1 MKKTILTSV
10 ASAAMLL
17 PLATACSEEGAFV
30 GEDTG
35 RITLEVDFKSDPVSA
50 KAGSRAAVENPITA
64 DDLSLRLTALEA
76 EFSKTWTSISEFD
89 PAAEFSVGT
98 YKLEAFYG
106 DPAEEGY
113 GKPHYNGEQEVK
125 VVTGKNTPVSLTVT
139 LANSIVKVVYTDAFK
154 EYMTAYSA
162 TVRTSLGGEIA
173 YDEADTR
180 ELFVAPGTVSLALDI
195 TKPNG
200 KQGQVVA
207 ASFEAKPRYRHT
219 VTVDYNGGETGK
231 LEGLTITCDDSM
243 NDIVEHTIDISDDIL
258 SASAPTLTPDG
269 FASGETVSLVE
280 TTAAPKDLK
289 VNIVA
294 RGKIGSVT
302 LTTASA
308 ALVRKGWPETV
319 DLANCDQAT
328 QAKLNELGLNVL
340 GLWKNP
346 DEMAVIDFTDV
357 LPNIPFEEGAGN
369 TSVFTLSITDRYSKT
384 CDPVS
389 FSVDVLK
396 LEMELLQGSIL
407 ADGRL
412 NLLMK
417 YNGGDVENVKFKAK
431 NSRGTYTELI
441 VNKISGTAPNYE
453 IDLTHP
459 ANDAVIKAENTLEVM
474 AVKGDLT
481 SEIAAKSPAMIADKA
496 ATNAFAKRAFL
507 GVKFTDDA
515 VMAQS
520 ANVEWYLSTDNG
532 TTYNKATST
541 ARKPAGRAVVGSKT
555 YELTGLQPA
564 TTYMA
569 YAKLGEEQT
578 FPIEFTTEAAAQ
590 VPDSGFE
597 TWTSEQKGDYQ
608 YLWKVSSGTPWATVN
623 ELTIASYGSGSG
635 IGTKTG
641 GCAYK
646 ATSGTIP
653 ANGRS
658 NYSNYYGGPIGTT
671 KKADGHTTG
680 NATLHSDLGHNGNAA
695 LIRTV
700 GYGSGNSAG
709 LGTGNPASGFNV
721 CKNVASGELYLGT
734 YDNGPKYS
742 GYDFSSRPSTLNFY
756 YKYIPYGSSG
766 DYGNCQITLMDKD
779 GNIISSNSADITEQS
794 SYTLMSLPLTYSP
807 DAPKCAKIMIAFKS
821 SANPDLTNSKTW
833 LYGPGNK
840 NVSGGEYVGSELYI
854 DDIELIY

>member
-231 LEGLTITCDDSM
+231 LEGLTITCDDST

-328 QAKLNELGLNVL
+328 QAKLKELGLNVL

-520 ANVEWYLSTDNG
+520 DNVEWYLSTDNG

-555 YELTGLQPA
+555 YELAGLQPA

-590 VPDSGFE
+590 LPNAGMEDWEKTATGKNWERWDVKSWATYNIMTTSNTGKRNE
-597 TWTSEQKGDYQ
+597 TAY
-608 YLWKVSSGTPWATVN
+608 VNRSGTA
-623 ELTIASYGSGSG
+623 
-635 IGTKTG
+635 
-641 GCAYK
+641 
-646 ATSGTIP
+646 
-653 ANGRS
+653 RS
-658 NYSNYYGGPIGTT
+658 TD
-671 KKADGHTTG
+671 K
-680 NATLHSDLGHNGNAA
+680 HNGSYAA
-695 LIRTV
+695 ELRTI
-700 GYGSGNSAG
+700 GWGSGNGAY
-709 LGTGNPASGFNV
+709 GTISDDNPKYITKGM
-721 CKNVASGELYLGT
+721 LYLGGSPVEFSKLDEQAT
-734 YDNGPKYS
+734 KGM
-742 GYDFSSRPSTLNFY
+742 DFSTRPSGVTFW
-756 YKYIPYGSSG
+756 YKYAPKNGADYGGAKAWVKDAAGNVIAEGSISQLNSKDYVQATINLEYPATCGKAATIYVEFASSDHPEWNTRSKDWFKVPSFGNLSDGVFQGSS
-766 DYGNCQITLMDKD
+766 
-779 GNIISSNSADITEQS
+779 
-794 SYTLMSLPLTYSP
+794 
-807 DAPKCAKIMIAFKS
+807 
-821 SANPDLTNSKTW
+821 
-833 LYGPGNK
+833 
-840 NVSGGEYVGSELYI
+840 LYI